1 MKYSLM
7 VTEKDFKKQLNLTK
21 QLLEKVERLE
31 ELLLGNKTLV
41 EPEKFLTK
49 KQAEVYLQVSE
60 RQLTYM
66 LANGKLPFATK
77 VGRQWRFPQS
87 ELERYVA
94 RN

>member
-1 MKYSLM
+1 M
-7 VTEKDFKKQLNLTK
+7 VTEKDFKKLLNLNK
-21 QLLEKVERLE
+21 QLLDKVERLE
-31 ELLLGNKTLV
+31 GLILGNKTLV

-49 KQAEVYLQVSE
+49 KQAEIYLQVSE

-94 RN
+94 RT

>member
-1 MKYSLM
+1 M

-94 RN
+94 RT